1 MALNQIFLS
10 QERKLYNSIGYS
22 CCQIESYEEKL
33 LRQIQME

>member
-22 CCQIESYEEKL
+22 CCQIELYADKIFRTIS
-33 LRQIQME
+33 ME